1 VQRNKQQHQQ
11 QQQQQ
16 QQHEAA
22 TATQAA
28 NNSINTNNQP
38 ENRAKVAFAF
48 GPCPAN
54 HAPSPHGRPFSPGRK
69 PLRASFSGHFFGCSP
84 TVPRQCKCM
93 ILDYLEGKIK
103 FKLK

>member
-28 NNSINTNNQP
+28 NNSINTNNQA

-48 GPCPAN
+48 GPCPTN
-54 HAPSPHGRPFSPGRK
+54 HASSPHGRPFSPGRK
-69 PLRASFSGHFFGCSP
+69 PLRASFSGHFFGCNGLSAMQMYD
-84 TVPRQCKCM
+84 T
-93 ILDYLEGKIK
+93 
-103 FKLK
+103 